1 MGGDGDDP
9 AQAASAKTTGLGGDL
24 AAGFITSA
32 VYTSLTYPV
41 HRVKVLIQTQ
51 DANPRI
57 LSGESES
64 SLTVLTCAEQSVLA
78 HRV

>member
-1 MGGDGDDP
+1 MTKQMGAEGDGP
-9 AQAASAKTTGLGGDL
+9 VQAAGKSTGLGGDL
-24 AAGFITSA
+24 VAGFITSG

-57 LSGESES
+57 LSGKHS
-64 SLTVLTCAEQSVLA
+64 
-78 HRV
+78 